1 MNNQILCS
9 DIDGTLISDSK
20 LVAPQDIKAIATWQ
34 KDGNLFGITSGRSLD
49 GIKMITRQLERKP
62 DFIVALNG
70 AYVSSITG
78 NIYESN
84 ISNGISRRVL
94 EIIRQL
100 PAEKVTV
107 NINRQSFQMAQ
118 RVKNDQ
124 TEIDKASLLQQLED
138 GVEVAKITVLL
149 KSSDNSQLFYDQLSS
164 LPVEVTTS
172 DDRYIEIM
180 QQGISKLSGLKT
192 ALEQQIPLERVIAV
206 GDYLNDI
213 AMIKSVG
220 AGYSVENARPELKRV
235 TDYQTVSHNAGPISH
250 ILNEQRRMNR

>member
-20 LVAPQDIKAIATWQ
+20 RVAPQDVKALATWQ
-34 KDGNLFGITSGRSLD
+34 KNGHLFGITSGRSLD
-49 GIKMITRQLERKP
+49 GIKMITRQLEREP

-84 ISNGISRRVL
+84 LGNMISRQVL
-94 EIIRQL
+94 AIVRQL
-100 PAEKVTV
+100 PAEKITV
-107 NINRQSFQMAQ
+107 NINQQSLQMVQ
-118 RVKNDQ
+118 RVANSH
-124 TEIDKASLLQQLED
+124 TEVDEASLLQQLND
-138 GVEVAKITVLL
+138 GIEVAKITVLL
-149 KSSDNSQLFYDQLSS
+149 KSSDDSQLFYDQLSS

-220 AGYSVENARPELKRV
+220 AGYAVENARPELKRV